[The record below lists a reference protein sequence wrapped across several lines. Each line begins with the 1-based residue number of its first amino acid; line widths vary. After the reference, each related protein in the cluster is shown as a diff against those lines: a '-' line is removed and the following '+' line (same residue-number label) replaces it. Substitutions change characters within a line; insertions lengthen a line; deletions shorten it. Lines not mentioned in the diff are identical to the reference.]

1 MHRKYCQVIYD
12 NVLQCGLLDWKLR
25 VKTSNI
31 LINYDNN
38 FGTLFAIEV
47 VFSSLFAIDEKC
59 YIQWIEKN
67 QNEKIK
73 MKKIKMKEKQ
83 SSKIPMKKN
92 LHFTALIEKK
102 EAKSNVDWT
111 ASARKI

>member
-1 MHRKYCQVIYD
+1 MHRKNCQVIYD

-25 VKTSNI
+25 VKTSTI

-73 MKKIKMKEKQ
+73 MKEKQ

-92 LHFTALIEKK
+92 LHFTTLIEKK
-102 EAKSNVDWT
+102 EAKSNVDWM